1 MSNAEKI
8 RSINSPGWDG
18 LEDNEPIVLRNLD
31 LQKELDKQF
40 VAVFSTE
47 PGQSVLAHLRQI
59 TIEQPAWV
67 PGADPSFDMRER
79 VKIQSCVKL
88 SNESREQ
95 LAMSDDLQATE
106 AEAQEAPAEGLMAE
120 TAVEETPE
128 QIQDIPHK
136 AEDVI
141 EDDEDIEYERPDFS
155 QKNFGIVMVQ
165 ILKSWL
171 RRTKS
176 LRQSSHKV
184 STKPRINMI
193 CQPWERM

>member
-67 PGADPSFDMRER
+67 PGADPSFGYAREGQNSI
-79 VKIQSCVKL
+79 V
-88 SNESREQ
+88 REIEQ
-95 LAMSDDLQATE
+95 RIKRATSD
-106 AEAQEAPAEGLMAE
+106 
-120 TAVEETPE
+120 
-128 QIQDIPHK
+128 
-136 AEDVI
+136 
-141 EDDEDIEYERPDFS
+141 ER
-155 QKNFGIVMVQ
+155 
-165 ILKSWL
+165 
-171 RRTKS
+171 
-176 LRQSSHKV
+176 
-184 STKPRINMI
+184 
-193 CQPWERM
+193 